1 MRKLNVFLLVVFLG
15 SLVMLLASCESLS
28 VCNWWGKKKG
38 NGPPAH
44 AKAYGLRGKEQA
56 AVNVNV
62 NVKPGSGTAGQIE
75 NVRQEANTVIVN
87 ITNSNGSITPVALKR
102 SGNVWIG
109 PKGEQYMSVPTA
121 EQLKPIYGM

>member
-1 MRKLNVFLLVVFLG
+1 MRKLNIFLLVVFLG
-15 SLVMLLASCESLS
+15 SLVMMLSSCECFSA
-28 VCNWWGKKKG
+28 CNWWGKKKG

-44 AKAYGLRGKEQA
+44 AKAYGLRGKGQG

-62 NVKPGSGTAGQIE
+62 NVSPGSGTAGQIE

-87 ITNSNGSITPVALKR
+87 ITNSNGSITPVTLKR
-102 SGNVWIG
+102 SGNFWIG
-109 PKGEQYMSVPTA
+109 PRGEQYMSVPTA

>member
-1 MRKLNVFLLVVFLG
+1 MRKLNIFLLVVFLG
-15 SLVMLLASCESLS
+15 SLVIMLISCESS
-28 VCNWWGKKKG
+28 AVCHWPWTKKG

-44 AKAYGLRGKEQA
+44 AKAYGVRGKGQG

-62 NVKPGSGTAGQIE
+62 NVSPGSGTAGQIE

-87 ITNSNGSITPVALKR
+87 ITNSNGSITPVTLKR

-109 PKGEQYMSVPTA
+109 PKGEQYMSIPTA

>member
-1 MRKLNVFLLVVFLG
+1 MRKLNIFLLVMFLG
-15 SLVMLLASCESLS
+15 SLVMMLSSCECLS
-28 VCNWWGKKKG
+28 FCHWPGEKKG

-62 NVKPGSGTAGQIE
+62 NVKPGSGTVGQIE
-75 NVRQEANTVIVN
+75 NVRAEANTVIVN
-87 ITNSNGSITPVALKR
+87 ITNSNGSITPVTLKR

-109 PKGEQYMSVPTA
+109 PKGEQYMSIPTA
-121 EQLKPIYGM
+121 AQLKPIYGM